1 MLQCSGGREGN
12 GKQVSTQG
20 GERVSGDNRWYVAR
34 TNRSREQL
42 AEEHLNRQAFRT
54 FLPVLPRTRRR
65 NGKFHTRL
73 APVFPGYIFVNLD
86 LERDRWHSVNG
97 TFGVGYLIA
106 SGDRPT
112 PVPPGVVEVLKVA
125 FDTSNLREEPL
136 PAFTVGDKVELTTGP
151 FANMVGELLETSSGG
166 RVKILLEVMGRE
178 TPIWTVAKGVL
189 PAA

>member
-1 MLQCSGGREGN
+1 M
-12 GKQVSTQG
+12 
-20 GERVSGDNRWYVAR
+20 
-34 TNRSREQL
+34 
-42 AEEHLNRQAFRT
+42 
-54 FLPVLPRTRRR
+54 
-65 NGKFHTRL
+65 
-73 APVFPGYIFVNLD
+73 PVFPGYIFVNLD

-97 TFGVGYLIA
+97 TIGVGYLIA

-112 PVPPGVVEVLKVA
+112 PVPLGVVEALKVG
-125 FDTSNLREEPL
+125 FDKSNLREEP

-178 TPIWTVAKGVL
+178 TPTWTVASGVL